1 MYFCANNFKLMA
13 GLFLYSSI
21 TSSYMAYV
29 IWEVGIAAIILLIM
43 LIFFQRRTG
52 KRLKGDLAE
61 LSKIRQGNVEYE
73 FILKAMKL
81 STWQMDPRRRL
92 ISFTNDFRSEQSEHV
107 VTPDTSLD
115 DLVNYLA
122 ASDAQRVWTA
132 LDDLCKGRSSYYHQQ
147 YRVKSATVKGLMYWE
162 ESYATIADRDEE
174 GNPIKIVGTT
184 MNIDDRKEM
193 EAALIA
199 ARNKA
204 EESDRLKTAFLAN
217 MGHEIRTPLNA
228 IVGFADLLPVV
239 ESEEDRN
246 QLIREIQNNNQKLL
260 RIIDGLVSMSK
271 IEAEAKNLVKSQ
283 TNLVEV
289 LNEIAQTYM
298 QMVDS
303 QTVVLATQFPYT
315 ELMMTTDV
323 AKLRELVDHLMQNA
337 VKFTLKGRITLGFEL
352 TDGEHVRIWVK
363 DTGKGIAEADKER
376 IFERF
381 VKVDEYI
388 PGTGLGLS
396 VAKSHATSL
405 GGSIGVESRPG
416 EGSTFWVDL
425 PLA

>member
-1 MYFCANNFKLMA
+1 MA
-13 GLFLYSSI
+13 GLFLYTYVGNSF
-21 TSSYMAYV
+21 MAYA
-29 IWEVGIAAIILLIM
+29 IWGLGGVAAILLFA
-43 LIFFQRRTG
+43 LIFIQRRTG
-52 KRLKGDLAE
+52 KRLKGELAE
-61 LSKIRQGNVEYE
+61 LAKIRQGNVEYE

-81 STWQMDPRRRL
+81 STWQMDPRRRM
-92 ISFTNDFRSEQSEHV
+92 ITFNNDFRGGQDDHIIP
-107 VTPDTSLD
+107 PDSSIDSLVD
-115 DLVNYLA
+115 YLA
-122 ASDAQRVWTA
+122 SSDAQRVRTA
-132 LDDLCKGRSSYYHQQ
+132 MDDLCEGRTSYYHQQ
-147 YRVKSATVKGLMYWE
+147 YRVKSANVKGLTYWE
-162 ESYATIADRDEE
+162 ESYATIADRDVD

-184 MNIDDRKEM
+184 MRIDDRKEL

-204 EESDRLKTAFLAN
+204 EESERLKTAFLAN

-239 ESEEDRN
+239 ENEEDRN

-271 IEAEAKNLVKSQ
+271 IEAEARNLVKSQ
-283 TNLVEV
+283 TNLVSV
-289 LNEIAQTYM
+289 LQELAQNYA
-298 QMVDS
+298 QVVDN

-323 AKLRELVDHLMQNA
+323 AKLREMVDQLMQNA
-337 VKFTLKGRITLGFEL
+337 VKFTLKGSITLGFDL
-352 TDGEHVRIWVK
+352 VDGDHVRIWVK

-396 VAKSHATSL
+396 VAKSHAASL
-405 GGSIGVESRPG
+405 GGTIGVDSRPG
-416 EGSTFWVDL
+416 EGSTFWVVL
-425 PLA
+425 PLT

>member
-1 MYFCANNFKLMA
+1 MA